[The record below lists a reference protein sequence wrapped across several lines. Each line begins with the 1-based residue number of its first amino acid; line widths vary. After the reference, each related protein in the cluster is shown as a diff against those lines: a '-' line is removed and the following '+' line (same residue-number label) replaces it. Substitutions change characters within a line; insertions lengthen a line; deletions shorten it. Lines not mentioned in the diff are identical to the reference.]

1 MAMERIKSI
10 YACVVTRE
18 VIGFRAGH
26 HHVNVKG
33 KCGEQKH
40 ITQETLL
47 TGKTFQKY

>member
-1 MAMERIKSI
+1 LAYHRG
-10 YACVVTRE
+10 Y
-18 VIGFRAGH
+18 

-47 TGKTFQKY
+47 AGKTFQKY